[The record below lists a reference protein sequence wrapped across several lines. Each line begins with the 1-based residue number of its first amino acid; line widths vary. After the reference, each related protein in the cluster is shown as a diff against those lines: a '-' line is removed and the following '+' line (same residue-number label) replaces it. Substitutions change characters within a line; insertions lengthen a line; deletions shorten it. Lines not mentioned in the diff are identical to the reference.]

1 MKRVLLVVLGLSL
14 ILALTVSAAPKF
26 DNPYDRVQ
34 ELACERGA
42 QAENG
47 CHVLE
52 SKLKGL
58 GSVIFNG
65 LKLQGNISAN
75 FCKVSS
81 LRRCK

>member
-1 MKRVLLVVLGLSL
+1 MKKALLAALGLSL

-34 ELACERGA
+34 ELACERGT

-47 CHVLE
+47 CHALE

-65 LKLQGNISAN
+65 SKLQGNLSDN
-75 FCKVSS
+75 FCKVAST
-81 LRRCK
+81 RRCK